1 MKHWRHII
9 YKKLNY
15 YMLALPTF
23 INHVWADYFISFI
36 TMQYYTSE
44 LEKQIDSLGKFIEIT
59 QFCALILLS
68 QQTEVFK
75 SDFSQ

>member
-1 MKHWRHII
+1 MS
-9 YKKLNY
+9 
-15 YMLALPTF
+15 
-23 INHVWADYFISFI
+23 YFFKIA
-36 TMQYYTSE
+36 Q
-44 LEKQIDSLGKFIEIT
+44 QIDSLGKFIEIT